1 MIKGKDMLERI
12 FKLKELNT
20 TIKREF
26 IGGST
31 TFMTMAYIIFVQP
44 AMLSAAGMDFGAV
57 FIATCISSALAII
70 VMGIYA
76 NYPIALA
83 PGMGQNF
90 FFSYV
95 VVISMG
101 IPWQKALGIVFI
113 AGFIFMILSLFGARE
128 KLINAIPDS
137 LKSAIAVGI
146 GFMITLVGLEWS
158 GIIVDDPVLLVKLG
172 DFKVPSTRLALFG
185 LVFISAL
192 LVWRITGAMLIGI
205 VGTTLAGLIS
215 GIIPYQGIFGKPPSL
230 QPTLFKLDILGAL
243 NFDLLAIIIT
253 FLILDL
259 FDTIGTLVGIASEAG
274 FLKNGKLPRAE
285 KALFSDAFGTI
296 AGAICG
302 TSTVTSYIE
311 SASGV
316 ASGARSGLA
325 NMFTAAFF
333 ILAVF
338 FYPVIK
344 MVGGGVEETGTI
356 ILRPTIAP
364 VLILIGI
371 YMIKN
376 VKNILWEDLSEGIP
390 AFMTIVIIAF
400 SFIPTEGIAFG
411 FISYSFLKLIKGEA
425 KKVPFILWIFAIIFL
440 LRYLFFEIK

>member
-1 MIKGKDMLERI
+1 MLEKI

-20 TIKREF
+20 TIRKEF

-44 AMLSAAGMDFGAV
+44 AMLSTAGMDSGAV
-57 FIATCISSALAII
+57 LVATCISSAIAII
-70 VMGIYA
+70 TMGLYA

-113 AGFIFMILSLFGARE
+113 AGLLFMILSIFGARE

-137 LKSAIAVGI
+137 LKNAIAVGI
-146 GFMITLVGLEWS
+146 GLMITLVGLEWS
-158 GIIVDDPVLLVKLG
+158 GIIVDDPVLLVNLG
-172 DFKVPSTRLALFG
+172 DFSSPATQLALLG
-185 LVFISAL
+185 LIIIAAL
-192 LVWRITGAMLIGI
+192 LVWKIPGAMLIGI
-205 VGTTLAGLIS
+205 FFTTAAGIIA
-215 GIIPYQGIFGKPPSL
+215 GIIPYEGKIFSTPPSL
-230 QPTLFKLDILGAL
+230 QPTFFQLDIIGAL
-243 NFDLLAIIIT
+243 SFDLIAIIIT

-285 KALFSDAFGTI
+285 KALFSDALGSIT
-296 AGAICG
+296 GAIFG

-325 NMFTAAFF
+325 NIFTAGFF
-333 ILAVF
+333 VIAIFL
-338 FYPVIK
+338 YPLIK
-344 MVGGGVEETGTI
+344 MVGGDVEGADE
-356 ILRPTIAP
+356 LVRRPTIAP

-376 VKNILWEDLSEGIP
+376 IRNIHWEDLSEAIP
-390 AFMTIVIIAF
+390 AFLTIVIIAF
-400 SFIPTEGIAFG
+400 SFTPTEGIAFG
-411 FISYSFLKLIKGEA
+411 FISYSFLKLIKGEI
-425 KKVPFILWIFAIIFL
+425 KKVPVLLWLFAIIFL
-440 LRYLFFEIK
+440 LRYSLFEIK

>member
-1 MIKGKDMLERI
+1 MLERI
-12 FKLKELNT
+12 FKIKKLNT
-20 TIKREF
+20 TVKQEF

-44 AMLSAAGMDFGAV
+44 AMLSSAGMDFGAV
-57 FIATCISSALAII
+57 LIATCISSALAII

-95 VVISMG
+95 VVMSMG
-101 IPWQKALGIVFI
+101 IPWEKALGIVFI
-113 AGFIFMILSLFGARE
+113 AGLIFIILSIFGARE

-137 LKSAIAVGI
+137 LKNAIAVGI
-146 GFMITLVGLEWS
+146 GLMITLVGLEWS
-158 GIIVDDPVLLVKLG
+158 GIIVDDPVLLLNLG
-172 DFKVPSTRLALFG
+172 DFTIPSTQLALFG
-185 LVFISAL
+185 LVLTSAL
-192 LVWRITGAMLIGI
+192 LVWKIPGAMLLGI
-205 VGTTLAGLIS
+205 FSTTLAGLII
-215 GIIPYQGIFGKPPSL
+215 GMIPYEGIFSPPPSI
-230 QPTLFKLDILGAL
+230 QPTFFKLDILGAL
-243 NFDLLAIIIT
+243 HFDLLAIIIT

-259 FDTIGTLVGIASEAG
+259 FDTIGTLIGIASEAG
-274 FLKNGKLPRAE
+274 FLENGKLPRAE
-285 KALFSDAFGTI
+285 KALFSDALGTMV
-296 AGAICG
+296 GAICG

-316 ASGARSGLA
+316 ASGAKTGLA
-325 NMFTAAFF
+325 NIFTASFF
-333 ILAVF
+333 ILAIF
-338 FYPVIK
+338 LYPLIK
-344 MVGGGVEETGTI
+344 MVGGGIQGAENI

-376 VKNILWEDLSEGIP
+376 VRNIPWDDLSEGIP

-425 KKVPFILWIFAIIFL
+425 KKVPFVLWIFAIIFL

>member
-1 MIKGKDMLERI
+1 MLERI
-12 FKLKELNT
+12 FKIKKLNT
-20 TIKREF
+20 TIKQEF

-44 AMLSAAGMDFGAV
+44 AMLSSAGMDFGAV
-57 FIATCISSALAII
+57 LIATCISSALAII

-101 IPWQKALGIVFI
+101 VPWQKALGIVFI
-113 AGFIFMILSLFGARE
+113 AGLIFIILSIFGARE

-137 LKSAIAVGI
+137 LKNAIAVGI
-146 GFMITLVGLEWS
+146 GLMITLVGLEWS
-158 GIIVDDPVLLVKLG
+158 GIIVDDPVLLVNLG
-172 DFKVPSTRLALFG
+172 DFTIPSTQLALFG
-185 LVFISAL
+185 LVLTSAL
-192 LVWRITGAMLIGI
+192 LVWKIPGAMLLGI
-205 VGTTLAGLIS
+205 FVTTLAGLIT
-215 GIIPYQGIFGKPPSL
+215 GMIPYEGIFSAPPSI
-230 QPTLFKLDILGAL
+230 QPTFFKLDILGAL
-243 NFDLLAIIIT
+243 HFDLLAIIIT

-259 FDTIGTLVGIASEAG
+259 FDTIGTLIGIASEAG
-274 FLKNGKLPRAE
+274 FLENGKLPRAE
-285 KALFSDAFGTI
+285 KALFSDALGTMV
-296 AGAICG
+296 GAICG

-316 ASGARSGLA
+316 ASGAKTGLA
-325 NMFTAAFF
+325 NIFTASFF
-333 ILAVF
+333 ILAIF
-338 FYPVIK
+338 LYPLIK
-344 MVGGGVEETGTI
+344 MVGGGIQEAENI

-376 VKNILWEDLSEGIP
+376 VRNIPWDDLSEGIP

-425 KKVPFILWIFAIIFL
+425 KKVPLVLWIFAIIFL